1 MNDYLSIAIP
11 KGTLYKDTLRIL
23 KESGLNVSELETD
36 SRKLFFVNDQD
47 RVKYIICRPT
57 DIPTFVEYGSA
68 DLGFVGK
75 DTIVEQN
82 KDVYEL
88 LDLKYG
94 GCRFVVALPEKV
106 AREGNWEQ
114 MTHARVAT
122 KFPRVAETYFKS
134 EGKQMEIIKLHGNIE
149 LAPLVGLSEMIVD
162 IVSSGRTLKENNLVA
177 VADIFKST
185 TRLIANRVSHRLKSD
200 RINPLIDSLRKIVG
214 NGGTEND

>member
-1 MNDYLSIAIP
+1 MDDYLSIAIP
-11 KGTLYKDTLRIL
+11 KGTLYKDTIRVLR
-23 KESGLNVSELETD
+23 EAGLNVDELETD
-36 SRKLFFVNDQD
+36 SRKLFFVNEED

-57 DIPTFVEYGSA
+57 DIPTFVEYGAA

-94 GCRFVVALPEKV
+94 ACRFVVAVPEKT
-106 AREGNWEQ
+106 ARDGQWEQ

-122 KFPRVAETYFKS
+122 KFPRVAQNYFAA

-162 IVSSGRTLKENNLVA
+162 IVSTGRTLRENNLVA
-177 VADIFKST
+177 VAEIFKST
-185 TRLIANRVSHRLKSD
+185 ARLIANRVSHRLKNN
-200 RINPLIDSLRKIVG
+200 RINPLIGQLKEVVG
-214 NGGTEND
+214 KLND